1 MKIDHSSAKLLGMS
15 PCTVIYGP
23 SMQVIPFV
31 LWIDTEE
38 RVYASGPLT
47 VIGDHAYPEI
57 HDYKTI
63 RLDVA
68 NKIIYIDCNSEDEG
82 EESSGGIQIKENTT

>member
-1 MKIDHSSAKLLGMS
+1 MKIDPSSAKLLGMS
-15 PCTVIYGP
+15 PCTVIHWP
-23 SMQVIPFV
+23 SRRVIPFV
-31 LWIDTEE
+31 LWVDTEE

-47 VIGDHAYPEI
+47 VKGDHVYPEI

-63 RLDVA
+63 RLDVS
-68 NKIIYIDCNSEDEG
+68 NKIIYIDCNSEDAG